1 MNNHKIPIFSI
12 IFVESALE
20 CITFLPKHERG
31 SLKLQ
36 HKGKKPLKKTIL
48 DVSIHN
54 HLMNNLP
61 EKNKRGRPDII
72 HTALLLALG
81 ARLNKQGYLQI
92 YIHTRNDEIITIN
105 PEVRIPRNY
114 NRFVGLMEQLFEVK
128 TIPSPT
134 ERPLLALTSQ
144 TLEDLLHHLEPDL
157 ILLFTENAPVL
168 NKETIQ
174 NLLLEKIKVV
184 ILIGGFP
191 HSDFSEKVYKIPA
204 IKVSIYSEPLDTLV
218 VLSYVIQLAEETLKL
233 FEK

>member
-1 MNNHKIPIFSI
+1 
-12 IFVESALE
+12 
-20 CITFLPKHERG
+20 
-31 SLKLQ
+31 
-36 HKGKKPLKKTIL
+36 
-48 DVSIHN
+48 
-54 HLMNNLP
+54 MNNLP

-81 ARLNKQGYLQI
+81 TRLNKQGYLQI
-92 YIHTRNDEIITIN
+92 YVHTRNDEIITIN

-128 TIPSPT
+128 TIPPPT

-157 ILLFTENAPVL
+157 ILLFTETAPII

-174 NLLLEKIKVV
+174 NLLSEKLKVA

-191 HSDFSEKVYKIPA
+191 HSDFSERIYKIPA

-218 VLSYVIQLAEETLKL
+218 ILSYILLLIEDTVKLKTSL
-233 FEK
+233 